1 MNGKLPVG
9 PIATISNGS
18 LKASI
23 YPSDVNYVY
32 FVSNIQTKE
41 MFFYENYNDFL
52 KKKNELSAVNK
63 GL

>member
-1 MNGKLPVG
+1 MEFKVH
-9 PIATISNGS
+9 TI
-18 LKASI
+18 L
-23 YPSDVNYVY
+23 DVNYVY